1 MEITSVGLKNFKIHQ
16 DQRFEF
22 RPGINAIC
30 GENGAGKTSII
41 EAVAWVLFDYSGY
54 NKNDLIRNGAKS
66 AQAWV
71 NFISSYDERPYR
83 IQRCTTRG
91 YEIYDPQLQQNLGLK
106 NRDDITRWLRQQL
119 GITGD
124 LSLSN
129 LFAEMIGIPQGTFT
143 ADFLKN
149 PEGRKKVFDP
159 ILRVDDYKNAYQKA
173 LDLEKYSQAQLQR
186 SQQQLALSEQQLADW
201 DTLKQQVQSLQATIT
216 DQEQQLTQLTQQR
229 QSLESQAQ
237 ELQTQAAHLQ
247 TLTQDYQ
254 YRQLEL
260 TNIQARLE
268 AQQVQVAA
276 AAAAQHLCQKHL
288 PAYQACLELSATL
301 QTLEQ
306 QLQDRSQLEQQS
318 QQIQAQQQ
326 QATIRL
332 SQLELQ
338 LSQLAAT
345 QTQIAALEPLLPQQQ
360 TLEANLQAIQLELT
374 TLQQAAV
381 DYQDLSTTQ
390 AQIQKTLATL
400 DQEITAL
407 AALRA
412 IVVKLPEL
420 EAHSQHLNQ
429 QQQER
434 ELSQTVLNQLITL
447 AILAQTQRVELE
459 DLNTT
464 AQTYLQAWPDSLLGK
479 TIVTQALS
487 QGLSQFQDLDQ
498 KLQELTG
505 RFQAQSDS
513 AGLEDALAQIQAQLT
528 TARQAQLQLATLPG
542 KQEQQRQYQAQLTGL
557 ENQLRKIQAR
567 LAQLPD
573 LESQAQVLR
582 AELDGLGNPRAQI
595 KHLQQSL
602 GAKPQLEQA
611 YEQQQAMIAEFQE
624 QSQELATALNRL
636 NQLEHQRQT
645 KQQQYQ
651 LQQPGSQIYLQHL
664 HLAQQLPFLQN
675 QLEDIQSQQTQLSE
689 KAAIL
694 QQELTQ
700 AQATYDPTQL
710 EIITREIN
718 QAESQINQLLG
729 SLPLQRAQ
737 FSQLETELATRL
749 EIHDRWQ
756 QLQTEVNRQI
766 QIDQFI
772 QTSRQI
778 FNQSGPRITQYY
790 MSSIVQ
796 VADQLFRELLNRAD
810 VALAWT
816 EDYEIRVQEE
826 GHWRGFKSLSGGEQM
841 CGALA
846 IRLALLKVLVEI
858 DIAFFDEPTTNMD
871 AQRRSQLA
879 TALSNLRSFQ
889 QLFVISHDDAFEQ
902 MTENIIRV
910 SRSS

>member
-1 MEITSVGLKNFKIHQ
+1 MEITSVVLKNFKIHQ

-41 EAVAWVLFDYSGY
+41 EAVAWVLFDYSSY
-54 NKNDLIRNGAKS
+54 NKADLIRNGTKS

-83 IQRCTTRG
+83 IQRCTTKG

-106 NRDDITRWLRQQL
+106 NREDIARWLRQQL

-124 LSLSN
+124 LALSN
-129 LFAEMIGIPQGTFT
+129 LFSEMIGIPQGTFT

-186 SQQQLALSEQQLADW
+186 SQQQLALYEQQLADW
-201 DTLKQQVQSLQATIT
+201 DSLKQQAQALQEIT
-216 DQEQQLTQLTQQR
+216 TAQEQQLTQLTQHR

-237 ELQTQAAHLQ
+237 QLQTQATRLR

-254 YRQLEL
+254 YLQLEL
-260 TNIQARLE
+260 ANIQTQL
-268 AQQVQVAA
+268 QQQNGQVTAA
-276 AAAAQHLCQKHL
+276 EAAQHLCKKHL

-306 QLQDRSQLEQQS
+306 QLQDRPQLEQQAH
-318 QQIQAQQQ
+318 QIQAQQQ
-326 QATIRL
+326 QATIQL

-338 LSQLAAT
+338 LSQLTAA
-345 QTQIAALEPLLPQQQ
+345 QTQIAVLEPLLPQQQ

-374 TLQQAAV
+374 TLQQAEA
-381 DYQDLSTTQ
+381 DYQELSATQ
-390 AQIQKTLATL
+390 AKIQNTLATL

-407 AALRA
+407 EALRV
-412 IVVKLPEL
+412 IVTRLPEL
-420 EAHSQHLNQ
+420 EAHSQQLNQ
-429 QQQER
+429 HQQER
-434 ELSQTVLNQLITL
+434 KLSQTVLNQLTTL
-447 AILAQTQRVELE
+447 ATFAQTQRVELE
-459 DLNTT
+459 ELNTT
-464 AQTYLQAWPDSLLGK
+464 AQAYLQAWPDSLLGK
-479 TIVTQALS
+479 SIVEQALS
-487 QGLSQFQDLDQ
+487 QGLSQFQDLDHQ
-498 KLQELTG
+498 LQELTG
-505 RFQAQSDS
+505 GFRAQSDS
-513 AGLEDALAQIQAQLT
+513 ASVEDALAQIQAQLH

-542 KQEQQRQYQAQLTGL
+542 KQEQQCHYQAQLAAL
-557 ENQLRKIQAR
+557 DNQLRKIQAR

-582 AELDGLGNPRAQI
+582 EELDGLGNPRAQI

-611 YEQQQAMIAEFQE
+611 YEQQQAMIADFQD
-624 QSQELATALNRL
+624 QSNKLATALNRL
-636 NQLEHQRQT
+636 NQLEQQRQT
-645 KQQQYQ
+645 YQQQYQ
-651 LQQPGSQIYLQHL
+651 LHQPGSQIYLQHL
-664 HLAQQLPFLQN
+664 NLAQQVTVLQS

-689 KAAIL
+689 KAAVL
-694 QQELTQ
+694 NQELTQ
-700 AQATYDPTQL
+700 AQATYDPTEL
-710 EIITREIN
+710 DRITREIN

-729 SLPLQRAQ
+729 SLPLQQ
-737 FSQLETELATRL
+737 TQLT
-749 EIHDRWQ
+749 
-756 QLQTEVNRQI
+756 QLQTELAARSAIYDRWQEQQTESDRQI

-796 VADQLFRELLNRAD
+796 VADQLFRELLNRPD

-871 AQRRSQLA
+871 TQRRSQLA
-879 TALSNLRSFQ
+879 TALGNLRSFH

>member
-149 PEGRKKVFDP
+149 PEGRKKVFEP
-159 ILRVDDYKNAYQKA
+159 ILRIDDYKNAYQKA
-173 LDLEKYSQAQLQR
+173 LDLERYSQAQLQR

-201 DTLKQQVQSLQATIT
+201 DTLKQQAQTLQATIT

-237 ELQTQAAHLQ
+237 ELQTQATRLQ

-268 AQQVQVAA
+268 AQQAQVTA

-306 QLQDRSQLEQQS
+306 QLQDRPQLEQQS
-318 QQIQAQQQ
+318 QKIQTQQQ

-332 SQLELQ
+332 SQLEFQ
-338 LSQLAAT
+338 LSQLAAA

-374 TLQQAAV
+374 TLQQAAA

-407 AALRA
+407 ATLRA
-412 IVVKLPEL
+412 IVAKLPEL

-434 ELSQTVLNQLITL
+434 QLSQTVLNQLTTL
-447 AILAQTQRVELE
+447 ATLAQTQRVELE

-479 TIVTQALS
+479 AIVAQALS

-513 AGLEDALAQIQAQLT
+513 ASLEDALAQIQAQLT

-542 KQEQQRQYQAQLTGL
+542 KQDHHHQYQAQLTGL
-557 ENQLRKIQAR
+557 DNQLRKIQAR

-602 GAKPQLEQA
+602 GATPPLEQA
-611 YEQQQAMIAEFQE
+611 YEQQQAMIAEFQD

-664 HLAQQLPFLQN
+664 HLSQQLPFLQS
-675 QLEDIQSQQTQLSE
+675 QLEDIQSQQTQLFE
-689 KAAIL
+689 KTAIL

-749 EIHDRWQ
+749 EIYDRWQ

-816 EDYEIRVQEE
+816 EDYEIRVQEG

-846 IRLALLKVLVEI
+846 VRLALLKVLVEI

-871 AQRRSQLA
+871 VQRRSQLA

-902 MTENIIRV
+902 MTDNIIRV
-910 SRSS
+910 TRSA